1 MTKSQGILRKYA
13 KSLAEEIGRTLNTA
27 NVSYTVCGSLRRGI
41 SIHVA
46 ELEIV
51 VSDLLTAWN
60 TIHALGN
67 WHGVPLKHS
76 NKGRRAVVEEL
87 FTIPVRLC
95 HAYPEEWGATTLDMI
110 GNHFFVIQLRS
121 EAKSQGMKLNQY
133 GLWHN
138 ENIIA
143 GKTEEQ
149 IFDALGIV
157 FVPPEHRELG
167 PRQKLSELIIRRM

>member
-67 WHGVPLKHS
+67 
-76 NKGRRAVVEEL
+76 
-87 FTIPVRLC
+87 
-95 HAYPEEWGATTLDMI
+95 
-110 GNHFFVIQLRS
+110 
-121 EAKSQGMKLNQY
+121 
-133 GLWHN
+133 
-138 ENIIA
+138 
-143 GKTEEQ
+143 
-149 IFDALGIV
+149 
-157 FVPPEHRELG
+157 
-167 PRQKLSELIIRRM
+167 